1 MKNNKGIS
9 LIALIVT
16 IIVIIILA
24 AIVIGG
30 VFNTPNSAKF
40 ATFCQEY
47 DRVQT
52 AIQMKYYD
60 LYQKYAILASTEVP
74 THYEIYN
81 ELATGI
87 AADSLTG
94 TSNIDSDSWVTI
106 EDSQWGNSKYN
117 ICSKPKVNGNWY
129 LRLNDG
135 KLAYSGF
142 EKDEKEMYYT
152 PTAYTTDNRIIRKVD
167 YFNGLLKST
176 AEDSE
181 TQVGLTDLLTAGARE
196 DLPSLGANEAYLV
209 NVVKPGDY
217 VTYTPSGSGYTPN
230 PEETGNESTA
240 PIGPATTKWRVWDIK
255 NGSVRLISDRCVS
268 SLALGTAVKT
278 ENSSL
283 SEQDGDT
290 KAMYGARAY
299 TNAIKVLN
307 DACASIYGSNIAK
320 KVENISYNDIAEK
333 AVSMPGLTELH
344 FAYYLDNTGYTKGG
358 SVQVTKSDGTKVV
371 YTKQKCYE
379 SMYNGIEAPRFY
391 AYDTDGITY
400 DEASQKV
407 ETSGV
412 TYMKPT
418 VVNGVAHPVYVTQ
431 TLTNGNIAWGE
442 NTITDSHVEG
452 TNNYGDILGDYPS
465 WVTNKN
471 TNLSTHKA
479 GYFVS
484 YLYYKGLY
492 AYGLAYSD
500 GESASTSLGLRPI
513 VTLNNNAVVNISD
526 TDKNGSSETNA
537 WQLK

>member
-1 MKNNKGIS
+1 
-9 LIALIVT
+9 
-16 IIVIIILA
+16 
-24 AIVIGG
+24 
-30 VFNTPNSAKF
+30 
-40 ATFCQEY
+40 
-47 DRVQT
+47 
-52 AIQMKYYD
+52 
-60 LYQKYAILASTEVP
+60 
-74 THYEIYN
+74 
-81 ELATGI
+81 
-87 AADSLTG
+87 
-94 TSNIDSDSWVTI
+94 
-106 EDSQWGNSKYN
+106 
-117 ICSKPKVNGNWY
+117 
-129 LRLNDG
+129 
-135 KLAYSGF
+135 
-142 EKDEKEMYYT
+142 MYYT
-152 PTAYTTDNRIIRKVD
+152 PTSYTTDNRTTRNVD
-167 YFNGLLKST
+167 YFNGLLKTT
-176 AEDSE
+176 AEDNE
-181 TQVGLTDLLTAGARE
+181 TQIGLTDLLTAGASE
-196 DLPSLGANEAYLV
+196 TLPSLGANEAYLV
-209 NVVKPGDY
+209 DVVKPGDY
-217 VTYTPSGSGYTPN
+217 VSYAPTGSGYTPN

-240 PIGPATTKWRVWDIK
+240 KIGQTTTKWRVWDIK
-255 NGSVRLISDRCVS
+255 NWSVRLISDRFVS
-268 SLALGTAVKT
+268 SIVLGTAVKA

-307 DACASIYGSNIAK
+307 DACTDIYGSNIAK

-333 AVSMPGLTELH
+333 AVSMPELTQHH
-344 FAYYLDNTGYTKGG
+344 FVYYLDNTGFLQGG
-358 SVQVTKSDGTKVV
+358 TVKITKSDGTKVV
-371 YTKQKCYE
+371 YTKQKCDE

-391 AYDTDGITY
+391 TYDTDGITY

-431 TLTNGNIAWGE
+431 TLTNGNISWGE

-452 TNNYGDILGDYPS
+452 TNNYADILGDYPS

-471 TNLSTHKA
+471 TNLSLHKA
-479 GYFVS
+479 GYFIS

-526 TDKNGSSETNA
+526 ALKNGSSETNA